1 MASKFNKVTCVLLL
15 GLMGASCL
23 PQRAGADEEPTAM
36 GGGPVMFMAAGALA
50 LNVGATIANGA
61 ALAAGKPDR
70 GHGMFGVVLG
80 GVTVAAGAV
89 GLAFSGNDNNS
100 ERFSLVL
107 AGCGLAS
114 LLTGYLN
121 VRGADKHAD
130 GGPSGTGDSAGRAP
144 RLVFGPRGSG
154 RDRGWA
160 AAVRVEF

>member
-1 MASKFNKVTCVLLL
+1 MASKFNKVMCLALFA
-15 GLMGASCL
+15 LMGASGL
-23 PQRAGADEEPTAM
+23 PRSAQADDVPTAM
-36 GGGPVMFMAAGALA
+36 DGGPVIFLAAGALA

-61 ALAAGKPDR
+61 AVAAGKPDR

-80 GVTVAAGAV
+80 GASVAAGAV
-89 GLAFSGNDNNS
+89 GVVFSGDDNGS
-100 ERFSLVL
+100 ESFSLVL

-121 VRGADKHAD
+121 VRGADRHAED
-130 GGPSGTGDSAGRAP
+130 GPSGAGDSARRAA
-144 RLVFGPRGSG
+144 RLVVAPTGNS

>member
-1 MASKFNKVTCVLLL
+1 MASKVSKATCVLLL
-15 GLMGASCL
+15 GLMGASSL
-23 PQRAGADEEPTAM
+23 PLNARADEEPTAM
-36 GGGPVMFMAAGALA
+36 EGGPLIFLAAGALM

-61 ALAAGKPDR
+61 ALAAGKPNR

-80 GVTVAAGAV
+80 GASVAAGAV
-89 GLAFSGNDNNS
+89 GLAFSGDDNGS

-121 VRGADKHAD
+121 VRSADRHAD
-130 GGPSGTGDSAGRAP
+130 GGPSRAGDSAGRAP
-144 RLVFGPRGSG
+144 RLVVAPTGNS